1 MSRCPRQALSR
12 SGSCMSPWQLVKK
25 QSGESSTFG
34 TKLGWSWSKSGVK
47 KRTHASSLNW
57 LAPKCETCLAYV
69 QFLFMY
75 VCDVCIGERSIH
87 PHLCVVIYA
96 YNHRVSTQHS
106 IYGVATPIC
115 CTMLHGSPP
124 ALTAAVNLAGIRGH
138 SMQFQCISIKTTVIF
153 CCHELSYSSIPFV
166 ICNTEYL
173 WIVFFYIICSSFD
186 QFMSTTAK
194 LLQKMKKS
202 SRCQH
207 PSGGGYPLLVISRT
221 G

>member
-1 MSRCPRQALSR
+1 
-12 SGSCMSPWQLVKK
+12 
-25 QSGESSTFG
+25 
-34 TKLGWSWSKSGVK
+34 
-47 KRTHASSLNW
+47 
-57 LAPKCETCLAYV
+57 
-69 QFLFMY
+69 MY

-138 SMQFQCISIKTTVIF
+138 SMQFQCISIKTTVKF

-173 WIVFFYIICSSFD
+173 WIVFYIICSSFD